1 MSDNKSAFHSSEYD
15 KNIRQTIPYYQDFYE
30 QIIDLVKA
38 HNKMFHL
45 TALKWLD
52 VGCGTGKMASLAYEC
67 TEIEKFV
74 FCDCSMEML
83 KTAKKRFPFSNAEF
97 SLCDIQNLPYT
108 NEFDIVTTILVN
120 HYLQKEERKTA
131 IKKCW
136 KSLKTNGLFITFENF
151 APFGELGQDIYLDR
165 WKSYQLNQGRGSTE
179 CEGHIKRYG
188 KEYFPISVTEH
199 LELIQNCG
207 FRSVE
212 ILWLSNMQVGIWG
225 IK

>member
-15 KNIRQTIPYYQDFYE
+15 KNIRQTIPYYHDFYE

-38 HNKMFHL
+38 HNKMFNL

-52 VGCGTGKMASLAYEC
+52 VGCGTGNMAALAYEY
-67 TEIEKFV
+67 TAIAQFV
-74 FCDCSMEML
+74 FCDCSAEML
-83 KTAKKRFPFSNAEF
+83 ETARQRFPFSNAEF
-97 SLCDIQNLPYT
+97 SVCDVRNLPYA
-108 NEFDIVTTILVN
+108 NEFDVVTAIQVN

-136 KSLKTNGLFITFENF
+136 ESLKTNGLFITFENF
-151 APFGELGQDIYLDR
+151 APFSESGKHIYLDKWR
-165 WKSYQLNQGRGSTE
+165 TYQLEQGRSSTE
-179 CEGHIKRYG
+179 CEKHIRRYG

-199 LELIQNCG
+199 LELMQNCG
-207 FRSVE
+207 FRVVE